1 MLPTREPNLAY
12 APGSGPRELP
22 GIVPV
27 SHKSPWKSNRMQLG
41 DLGPKPIASQ
51 DPYIQ
56 SQTSFCS
63 PIRQQYKPPA
73 VWKAGAQKKLFTE
86 HMGSTRS
93 LRMAS
98 ESSENT
104 IFRIKHVRYKGN
116 DVPILMQNLN
126 GPCPLLAISKAAPR
140 RAHAPR
146 GAAWPSRA
154 APHPA
159 QRSAGVRRRAWD
171 H

>member
-1 MLPTREPNLAY
+1 
-12 APGSGPRELP
+12 
-22 GIVPV
+22 
-27 SHKSPWKSNRMQLG
+27 MQLG

-93 LRMAS
+93 LR
-98 ESSENT
+98 SSKK
-104 IFRIKHVRYKGN
+104 RLL
-116 DVPILMQNLN
+116 PNLSGSQTQPEGLDKN
-126 GPCPLLAISKAAPR
+126 RVGGTKWYVQQRKLQALSK
-140 RAHAPR
+140 
-146 GAAWPSRA
+146 
-154 APHPA
+154 
-159 QRSAGVRRRAWD
+159 
-171 H
+171 